1 MSKSI
6 DPRAPRSLFTPA
18 AAVTLLSRDECQAL
32 TKKVLSFAT
41 ADETRV
47 TITSSANGNM
57 RFAVNQA
64 STSGDNVDNVI
75 TVRSAFGKRSASS
88 TTNARDDAS
97 LKSVVQR
104 AEALAKLAPEDP
116 EAMPE
121 LGPQTYTDSPAWSDA
136 TASLDATGRAA
147 AVNAI
152 TSIAK
157 AGGLVSTGFL
167 DTSLS
172 VFAIAN
178 SKGLFGYS
186 RQTAAALTTTVRTA
200 DATGSGWA
208 GASTN
213 DFSKIDSAALGRR
226 AADKAKRSVN
236 PVAIEPGRYTVVLE
250 PTAVANLVQLI
261 AGSLDARGA
270 DEGRSFFSKPG
281 GGTKIG
287 MRVVDERV
295 TLFSDPQ
302 DPDTP
307 GATFSPDGLPLSR
320 RVWIEKGVLK
330 TLSYDRYW
338 AQRQK
343 VEPNTGGGGGRGGGG
358 GGGGGGAGG
367 GLKML
372 GDNHSIED
380 LIASTE
386 RGILCTRFW
395 YIRPVDQRTILFTG
409 LTRDG
414 TFLIEKG
421 KITRPV
427 KNLRWNESPIFML
440 NNLEM
445 LGRPERVNS
454 SESGSAGGA
463 IVMPSVKARDFNF
476 TSASDAV

>member
-1 MSKSI
+1 MSHTTDSG
-6 DPRAPRSLFTPA
+6 APRSLFAAPEPA
-18 AAVTLLSRDECQAL
+18 AALLTREECQAIA
-32 TKKVLSFAT
+32 KKVLSFAT

-47 TITSSANGNM
+47 TISSATDGNM

-64 STSGDNVDNVI
+64 STSGDNIDHVV

-88 TTNARDDAS
+88 TTNSRDDES
-97 LKSVVQR
+97 LKAVVAR

-121 LGPQTYTDSPAWSDA
+121 LGPQTFPESAGWSES
-136 TASLDATGRAA
+136 TAALDATGRAA
-147 AVNAI
+147 AVNAV

-157 AGGLVSTGFL
+157 SAGLVSTGFL
-167 DTSLS
+167 ETNAAA
-172 VFAIAN
+172 FAVAN
-178 SKGLFGYS
+178 NKGLFGY
-186 RQTAAALTTTVRTA
+186 RKQTGAALTVTVRTPEG
-200 DATGSGWA
+200 TGSGWA

-213 DFSKIDSAALGRR
+213 DFSKINSAALGRV

-250 PTAVANLVQLI
+250 PTAVGNLVQLI
-261 AGSLDARGA
+261 AGALDARSA
-270 DEGRSFFSKPG
+270 DEGRSFFSKSG

-287 MRVVDERV
+287 MKVLDERV
-295 TLFSDPQ
+295 TLISDPM
-302 DPDTP
+302 DPDAP
-307 GATFSPDGLPLSR
+307 SPSFGADGMPLSR
-320 RVWIEKGVLK
+320 RVWIDKGVLK
-330 TLSYDRYW
+330 ELSYDRYW
-338 AQRQK
+338 AQKQG
-343 VEPNTGGGGGRGGGG
+343 VPANGGGGGGRGGGG
-358 GGGGGGAGG
+358 GGGGGG
-367 GLKML
+367 LKML
-372 GDNHSIED
+372 GDNHSLED
-380 LIASTE
+380 LIASTD

-454 SESGSAGGA
+454 NESGSAGGS
-463 IVMPSVKARDFNF
+463 IVMPPVKAHDFNF
-476 TSASDAV
+476 TSASDAI